1 MEMFRKF
8 LLWLHLVAG
17 LAAAIVLVLLGVTGA
32 VMVFEGPLDHALNA
46 KLYRVAPQGP
56 LLGLDELVAKVEQ
69 SRPGSRA
76 FSLGLPPAEDLAATV
91 SLRGSDGKS
100 VTFTANPYTGEILG
114 SLATASTFVQKLHTF
129 HKNLLLGPTG
139 KTITLWGALLLI
151 VLALTGIVL
160 WWPRKIWKL
169 SDMKPGRRANFD
181 LHNALGFWSS
191 IFMLIFAFTGV
202 VIHWDNEAMQWVGRI
217 THTPPTLTAP
227 KPKLVADATLVGP
240 QALFN
245 AATQAVPGA
254 RVRLIMGFG
263 GTHEAVRVLM
273 RYPED
278 YTQGGR
284 TNVFLDP
291 ATGAVLLAQTS
302 RDAPIGYRLVSF
314 WNRQLHTG
322 DTLGWPSR
330 IIACLTSLSL
340 PLLALTGP
348 LIWWGKFKR
357 RRRGEVD

>member
-1 MEMFRKF
+1 M
-8 LLWLHLVAG
+8 
-17 LAAAIVLVLLGVTGA
+17 T
-32 VMVFEGPLDHALNA
+32 
-46 KLYRVAPQGP
+46 
-56 LLGLDELVAKVEQ
+56 
-69 SRPGSRA
+69 
-76 FSLGLPPAEDLAATV
+76 
-91 SLRGSDGKS
+91 LRGSDGKS
-100 VTFTANPYTGEILG
+100 VTFTVNPYTGEILG
-114 SLATASTFVQKLHTF
+114 SLATANTFVKKLHTF

-139 KTITLWGALLLI
+139 RLITLWGALLLI

-169 SDMKPGRRANFD
+169 SDLKPGRRANFD

-217 THTPPTLTAP
+217 THTPPTLTVP
-227 KPKLVADATLVGP
+227 KPKLVADATPVGP
-240 QALFN
+240 QALFD

-254 RVRLIMGFG
+254 RVHLIMGFG

-330 IIACLTSLSL
+330 IVACLTSLSL

-348 LIWWGKFKR
+348 LIWWGRFKR
-357 RRRGEVD
+357 LRRGEVD